1 MTDETPARRTRLV
14 VDIEWR
20 GHPDGREPY
29 YDEAER
35 VTVAT
40 GWIEGA
46 FEDRDDSPR
55 ITVTE
60 AEPPDN

>member
-1 MTDETPARRTRLV
+1 VAHSTEEVAVRRTRLI

-29 YDEAER
+29 YDDAER

-40 GWIEGA
+40 DWIEGA
-46 FEDRDDSPR
+46 FEDRDDSPHV
-55 ITVTE
+55 TVTE
-60 AEPPDN
+60 VKQ

>member
-1 MTDETPARRTRLV
+1 MTEAAPARRTRLV

-29 YDEAER
+29 YEDREL
-35 VTVAT
+35 VTVARD
-40 GWIEGA
+40 WIEGT

-55 ITVTE
+55 VTVTE
-60 AEPPDN
+60 VTDH